1 MILDKIV
8 AHKRIEVARRK
19 EEEPIPVLMQEIGR
33 VAAPRSLSSALTT
46 GGGINIIA
54 EIKRASPSAGMI
66 AGNIDPSSVATE
78 YEMGGAAAISVL
90 TDREFFAG
98 DIAFLSQVRRTVS
111 LPVLRK
117 DFLIDP
123 YQVYE
128 ARAYGADAVLLI
140 AAILGDRDMKTLL
153 DLTHRLGMETL
164 VEVHDEPE
172 LHRVLE
178 TGARLIGINNRNLKD
193 FTVSPDVT
201 LNLCRKIPAGKV
213 IVSESGIKTRS
224 DVVRLEEAGIQ
235 AVLIGETL
243 MRAPDRTKTIM
254 ELLGKSDQ
262 DKGVRYH

>member
-8 AHKRIEVARRK
+8 AHKRLEVARRR

-33 VAAPRSLSSALTT
+33 LAAPRSLSSALTA

-66 AGNIDPSSVATE
+66 AGNIDPSSVAME

-98 DIAFLSQVRRTVS
+98 DIAFLPQVRRTVS

-128 ARAYGADAVLLI
+128 ARAYGADAILLI
-140 AAILGDRDMKTLL
+140 AAILGNRELKSFL
-153 DLTHRLGMETL
+153 DLTHGLGMEAL
-164 VEVHDEPE
+164 VEVHDEHE

-178 TGARLIGINNRNLKD
+178 TGAGVIGINNRNLKD
-193 FTVSPDVT
+193 FTVSLEAT
-201 LNLCRKIPAGKV
+201 FNLCRKIPAGKI

-224 DVVRLEEAGIQ
+224 DIVRLEEAGIQ

-243 MRAPDRTKTIM
+243 MRAPDRTKAIM

-262 DKGVRYH
+262 DKGVWYH